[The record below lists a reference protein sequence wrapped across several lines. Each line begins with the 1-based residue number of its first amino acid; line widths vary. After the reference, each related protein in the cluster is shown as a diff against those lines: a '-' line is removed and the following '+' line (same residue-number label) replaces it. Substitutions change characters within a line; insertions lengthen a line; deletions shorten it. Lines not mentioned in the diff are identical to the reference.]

1 MWDKC
6 GKKDKKNKKNFR
18 KVSPIK
24 LTVTAGSNCG
34 RQRKKGK
41 LKAFPFFS
49 AWSKVR

>member
-6 GKKDKKNKKNFR
+6 GKKDKKNFR
-18 KVSPIK
+18 KESPIK
-24 LTVTAGSNCG
+24 LIVTAGSNCG